1 MIIEKHIKS
10 FYDFHSIIEEHNKEW
25 ENWYYRGE
33 SDPTHILVPKAGRPH
48 FVEKN
53 IKDTDLFQTWCRH
66 AIAYLEKPI
75 TDLWD
80 LLAIAQHHGLATR
93 LLDWTSNPM
102 IAAFFAVSLAD
113 NSRPQHT
120 KSIIFAHYSNRT
132 FIDKTVF
139 PDPFNCRNGI
149 SRVSP
154 RSIAPRI
161 MRQSGIFTL
170 HNPPHT
176 ELDKNLPKGDIIL
189 KMIIE
194 PDYLKKF
201 SIELSHYGINK
212 LSMFPDLDGLSS
224 HVNWTYLNLV
234 KKENDAL

>member
-10 FYDFHSIIEEHNKEW
+10 FHDFHKVIEEHNREW
-25 ENWYYRGE
+25 EYWYYRGE
-33 SDPTHILVPKAGRPH
+33 SDPTHLLVPKAGRPH
-48 FVEKN
+48 FAQKK

-66 AIAYLEKPI
+66 AIAYLDKPI
-75 TDLWD
+75 TDQWD

-102 IAAFFAVSLAD
+102 IAAFFAVTVSY
-113 NSRPQHT
+113 NSQAQ
-120 KSIIFAHYSNRT
+120 KSESIIFAHYSNHA
-132 FIDKTVF
+132 FIDKNEYS
-139 PDPFNCRNGI
+139 DPFNCNKGI
-149 SRVSP
+149 YRVSP

-170 HNPPHT
+170 HNPPT
-176 ELDKNLPKGDIIL
+176 AELDKNLPKGDIIM

-194 PDYLKKF
+194 PTYLKKF

-234 KKENDAL
+234 KHEKNLL